1 MCIVYEQV
9 RDYFPSVQCWNNADQ
24 LFSSKIFSIFPIH
37 GLFYLLCFPS
47 WILIQ
52 LHTIHT
58 RHLHKRIS
66 IFRFRF
72 PFHPFVFQ
80 TKKYIFFHLLPSNF
94 LFISPDTFFITKQSA
109 IPTDEHQKIQEKN
122 AHKNSSWIMV
132 LHHFANGFKDKSEA
146 N

>member
-80 TKKYIFFHLLPSNF
+80 TKKIYIFPSFAIQFFVHLAWYFFHHKTICHTNRWTSKNKRKKC
-94 LFISPDTFFITKQSA
+94 T
-109 IPTDEHQKIQEKN
+109 QKFVMN
-122 AHKNSSWIMV
+122 
-132 LHHFANGFKDKSEA
+132 NGFAPFRKRI
-146 N
+146 